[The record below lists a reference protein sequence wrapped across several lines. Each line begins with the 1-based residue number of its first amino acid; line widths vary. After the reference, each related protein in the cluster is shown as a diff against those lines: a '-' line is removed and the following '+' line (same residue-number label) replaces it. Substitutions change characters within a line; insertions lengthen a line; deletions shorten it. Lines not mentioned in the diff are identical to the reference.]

1 MKSMVSISGIQENS
15 RCRWLMLN
23 TAEELSNDGQEVIEG
38 LSQSPKTLPC
48 RYFYDDF
55 GSALFE
61 QICDLPEYYP
71 TRTEQSILESCAS
84 EIAQLT
90 GACELIELGSG
101 SSRKTRLLLDAYSQL
116 NSPLRYC
123 PIDVSTGILK
133 TSALDLLQEY
143 QTLHICGVA
152 GTYEQAL
159 AQLPTPDLN
168 PRLLIFLG
176 STLGNLEE
184 QECTQFLAQIR
195 QALQPGEYFLVGV
208 DLQKAPEVLET
219 AYNDSKGVT
228 AAFNLN
234 MLRHV
239 NRTFQGNFALDQFVH
254 RAFYNAIAHQIEMHL
269 VSLQAQTVTLESLKF
284 QVTLQAGESLR
295 TEISRKF
302 HLPTFSAVL
311 AAQGLRSLRIWTDP
325 QDWFALLL
333 CQSV

>member
-1 MKSMVSISGIQENS
+1 M
-15 RCRWLMLN
+15 
-23 TAEELSNDGQEVIEG
+23 
-38 LSQSPKTLPC
+38 
-48 RYFYDDF
+48 
-55 GSALFE
+55 
-61 QICDLPEYYP
+61 
-71 TRTEQSILESCAS
+71 
-84 EIAQLT
+84 
-90 GACELIELGSG
+90 
-101 SSRKTRLLLDAYSQL
+101 
-116 NSPLRYC
+116 
-123 PIDVSTGILK
+123 
-133 TSALDLLQEY
+133 
-143 QTLHICGVA
+143 
-152 GTYEQAL
+152 

-184 QECTQFLAQIR
+184 QECTQFLTQIR

-208 DLQKAPEVLET
+208 DLQKSPEVLEA

-239 NRTFQGNFALDQFVH
+239 NRAFQGNFALDQFVH

-269 VSLQAQTVTLESLKF
+269 VSLQPQMVTLESLKF

-302 HLPTFSAVL
+302 HLPTFSTVL

>member
-1 MKSMVSISGIQENS
+1 MISISEIQENS
-15 RCRWLMLN
+15 RCSWLMLN

-38 LSQSPKTLPC
+38 LSQSPKSIPC

-143 QTLHICGVA
+143 PNLEICGVA

-159 AQLPTPDLN
+159 AQLPTPDLT

-184 QECTQFLAQIR
+184 QECTQFLTQIR

-208 DLQKAPEVLET
+208 DLQKSPEVLEA

-239 NRTFQGNFALDQFVH
+239 NRAFQGNFALDQFVH

-269 VSLQAQTVTLESLKF
+269 VSLQPQMVTLESLKF

-302 HLPTFSAVL
+302 HLPTFSTVL

>member
-1 MKSMVSISGIQENS
+1 MVSISEIQENS
-15 RCRWLMLN
+15 RCSWLMLN

-38 LSQSPKTLPC
+38 LSQSPKSIPC

-143 QTLHICGVA
+143 PTLEICGVA
-152 GTYEQAL
+152 GT
-159 AQLPTPDLN
+159 
-168 PRLLIFLG
+168 
-176 STLGNLEE
+176 
-184 QECTQFLAQIR
+184 
-195 QALQPGEYFLVGV
+195 
-208 DLQKAPEVLET
+208 
-219 AYNDSKGVT
+219 
-228 AAFNLN
+228 
-234 MLRHV
+234 
-239 NRTFQGNFALDQFVH
+239 
-254 RAFYNAIAHQIEMHL
+254 
-269 VSLQAQTVTLESLKF
+269 
-284 QVTLQAGESLR
+284 
-295 TEISRKF
+295 
-302 HLPTFSAVL
+302 
-311 AAQGLRSLRIWTDP
+311 
-325 QDWFALLL
+325 
-333 CQSV
+333 